1 MPTKLFSQFSIIGND
16 PEGVEPK
23 AYGILRSVGCVSAEE
38 NRKTIKAL
46 TEHVNKELGIN
57 ENEFRLFF
65 IDLDPNL
72 CGKSGKIFCDLGL

>member
-23 AYGILRSVGCVSAEE
+23 AYGILRSVCCVSAEE

-57 ENEFRLFF
+57 KNEFRLFF